1 MKRLYFTLIAL
12 IATLVASAQ
21 TIKVYEYDSYGNLCS
36 KPAYVSSKQVKV
48 VFDDKSGVTDGY
60 EWVDLGLPSGTL
72 WATCNIGANSP
83 EQAGD
88 YFAWGETAP
97 KEEYSWSNYK
107 WCEGSINTM
116 TKYCNSSD
124 WGVVDN
130 KMTLDPEDDAATV
143 NWGSNWCMPTA
154 DQIAELTKSDYTT
167 VELTTMNDV
176 PVLKITSKKN
186 GNSIVLSPAGYWE
199 WVDDEWFEK
208 PWGELSGSYFN
219 GWSDSWAF
227 EFWSC
232 EHPATVNGK
241 PSPSRANNFHSFSWF
256 SEYYPLGM
264 AYVNRRCNGL
274 PIRPVRVKK

>member
-1 MKRLYFTLIAL
+1 MKRFYFTLIAL

-36 KPAYVSSKQVKV
+36 EPAYVSSKQVKV

-107 WCEGSINTM
+107 WCEGSMNTM
-116 TKYCNSSD
+116 TKYCNSSE

-167 VELTTMNDV
+167 VEFTTMNDV

-199 WVDDEWFEK
+199 WVEEEWFEK
-208 PWGELSGSYFN
+208 PWGELLNSYFN
-219 GWSDSWAF
+219 GSESWGF
-227 EFWSC
+227 DFWSC
-232 EHPATVNGK
+232 EHPATASDN
-241 PSPSRANNFHSFSWF
+241 PRQYLANSFHSFSEF
-256 SEYYPLGM
+256 MQYYPLGM
-264 AYVNRRCNGL
+264 AYTNHRCNGL

>member
-1 MKRLYFTLIAL
+1 MKRFYFTLIAL

-107 WCEGSINTM
+107 WCEGSMNTM
-116 TKYCNSSD
+116 TKYCNSSEC
-124 WGVVDN
+124 GVVDN

-167 VELTTMNDV
+167 VEFATMNDV

-186 GNSIVLSPAGYWE
+186 GNSIVLSPAGYWD
-199 WVDDEWFEK
+199 WFDDEWFEK
-208 PWGELSGSYFN
+208 PWGELLDSYFK
-219 GWSDSWAF
+219 GSESWGF
-227 EFWSC
+227 DFWSC
-232 EHPATVNGK
+232 EHPATVSGK
-241 PSPSRANNFHSFSWF
+241 PRQYLANNFHSFSWF
-256 SEYYPLGM
+256 SEYYPLGV
-264 AYVNRRCNGL
+264 AYTNKRCNGL